1 MTTFIKKKAQ
11 NILVKAATSILVG
24 LAALNAQSQTANPST
39 AGTPKTQVTVRLT
52 DKGATAE
59 LPFMPIGH
67 STTVSSARFSAMYFG
82 PQSDSDISFLILA
95 KSPRP
100 RYSGNRSFGVRFLIN
115 ETPLKTNLRKVNKVV
130 RDSDGESL
138 QFSVTTEDVA
148 WMATAD
154 KLSFVVYDAD
164 TEDKLDTYDF
174 TVGGLQ
180 ELKTFAGSVRL
191 VRNYEP

>member
-11 NILVKAATSILVG
+11 NILVMVATSTVVG
-24 LAALNAQSQTANPST
+24 LPALNAQPQTAKPST

-52 DKGATAE
+52 DKGPTSE

-67 STTVSSARFSAMYFG
+67 PTTVSSAQFSAMYFG
-82 PQSDSDISFLILA
+82 PQSESDISFLVLA
-95 KSPRP
+95 KSPRS
-100 RYSGNRSFGVRFLIN
+100 RYSGNRTFGVRVLIN
-115 ETPLKTNLRKVNKVV
+115 ETPLKTNLRMVNKVV

-164 TEDKLDTYDF
+164 TGEKLDTYYF

-180 ELKTFAGSVRL
+180 ELKKFAGSVRL
-191 VRNYEP
+191 IRSYAP